1 MQSDMPS
8 AFGRRKRGPILL
20 CWVLITVS
28 KLAAQQQYCI
38 SGTVS
43 STNCSNCGFQMG
55 DPVAMT
61 FTAESSSIACVSS
74 PVGSQC
80 VANATFSANIGG
92 TYWTN
97 PEPQSSLNFSGSS
110 SESLAI
116 LSGTGYRTPNPT
128 PPMAAPSVQITFE
141 MSALPPNSFPTN
153 ALPTT
158 LPSSS
163 AAASS
168 NASVAFQAI
177 VSSPLASAS
186 LSYAGQNCAM
196 PPTVPPVITPSGI
209 VPLFSSATTIQPG
222 SWASIFGT
230 NLASAPATWMG
241 DFPTSLAGT
250 SVTING
256 KPAYL
261 WYVSPTQINMQA
273 PDDMATGPVNVVV
286 TTGGGT
292 GTSTVTL
299 GQFGPSFSLLDS
311 KHVAGII
318 LRSNGTGAYGGGSY
332 DIVGPTGS
340 SLGYAT
346 VAAKAGDVL
355 ELFGVGFGPTS
366 PQILAGQVYSGA
378 ASTTNPVTL
387 TV

>member
-1 MQSDMPS
+1 
-8 AFGRRKRGPILL
+8 
-20 CWVLITVS
+20 
-28 KLAAQQQYCI
+28 
-38 SGTVS
+38 
-43 STNCSNCGFQMG
+43 
-55 DPVAMT
+55 
-61 FTAESSSIACVSS
+61 
-74 PVGSQC
+74 
-80 VANATFSANIGG
+80 
-92 TYWTN
+92 
-97 PEPQSSLNFSGSS
+97 
-110 SESLAI
+110 
-116 LSGTGYRTPNPT
+116 
-128 PPMAAPSVQITFE
+128 
-141 MSALPPNSFPTN
+141 
-153 ALPTT
+153 
-158 LPSSS
+158 
-163 AAASS
+163 
-168 NASVAFQAI
+168 
-177 VSSPLASAS
+177 
-186 LSYAGQNCAM
+186 M
-196 PPTVPPVITPSGI
+196 PPTVHPVITPSGI

-273 PDDMATGPVNVVV
+273 PDDMAAGSVNVVV
-286 TTGGGT
+286 TTGGGGT

-299 GQFGPSFSLLDS
+299 GQFGPSFSLLSDS
-311 KHVAGII
+311 KHVTGII

-387 TV
+387 TGGKCTGDALLCRHHFGGGLSKSTSRFRVG